1 MNYYLKAVRQYKDF
15 AGRADRREYWMF
27 VLVNFVIN
35 IGLAAVEQ
43 IIAPESGIISGLYA
57 LFIFI
62 PGIAVAARRLHD
74 IGKSGWMQL
83 VILIPMIGWIW
94 FLILMAKEG
103 EDNPNQYGENLKETR
118 F

>member
-1 MNYYLKAVRQYKDF
+1 MNYYLKVLRQYKDF
-15 AGRADRREYWMF
+15 YGRADRREYWMF
-27 VLVNFVIN
+27 VLVNFAIN
-35 IGLAAVEQ
+35 IALATVEQ
-43 IIAPESGIISGLYA
+43 VMTPESGILSGIYA

-62 PGIAVAARRLHD
+62 PGIAVTIRRLHD

-83 VILIPMIGWIW
+83 VILIPLIGWIW

-103 EDNPNQYGENLKETR
+103 EDGPNQYGESLRETR

>member
-1 MNYYLKAVRQYKDF
+1 MNYYLKALRQWKDF
-15 AGRADRREYWMF
+15 EGRSDRREYWMF
-27 VLVNFVIN
+27 VLVNFAISMA
-35 IGLAAVEQ
+35 LATMEQ
-43 IIAPESGIISGLYA
+43 LISPESGVLSGIYT

-62 PGIAVAARRLHD
+62 PGIAVTIRRLHD

-83 VILIPMIGWIW
+83 VILIPLVGWIW

-103 EDNPNQYGENLKETR
+103 EAGRNQYGEGLRETR